1 MSFRCA
7 FFCLGLF
14 LLGGFPTPVHAQ
26 SSSGLMCTEIGCQN
40 GVTLTVPPERTWER
54 GHYTFLFQL
63 DQKTVKCWGN
73 LPLPKCEDGPALKC
87 NTAGV
92 VSITESGCALPRT
105 AHGFSDIYIATK
117 AKSIALRIEL
127 GNKTIFSKNY
137 HPIYK
142 TSQPNG
148 PHCAPICYSASL
160 PLN

>member
-1 MSFRCA
+1 M
-7 FFCLGLF
+7 
-14 LLGGFPTPVHAQ
+14 
-26 SSSGLMCTEIGCQN
+26 
-40 GVTLTVPPERTWER
+40 
-54 GHYTFLFQL
+54 
-63 DQKTVKCWGN
+63 
-73 LPLPKCEDGPALKC
+73 KC